1 MTREWRRLYRL
12 RGIAPFG
19 ILLVVILAV
28 LVLADRVSERWE
40 TTLQRRD
47 ELQQRLAVMRA
58 TIERSRQIDASLEA
72 ARGRM
77 AAVSG
82 KVVTAADAKAAS
94 QILGQ
99 AAGRWLGSMGAAGKG
114 TGGQGGIQPTS
125 PGQAVAEVSG
135 RIMPRQLLRVLGEW
149 QQAPFAMRLVRLELT
164 VDNPDSPT
172 ALEALL
178 RVEGVYQRPLAPV
191 AEGSARGATE
201 PRSARKQD
209 AQ

>member
-1 MTREWRRLYRL
+1 MMRDWQRLYRL

-19 ILLVVILAV
+19 MLLVVILAV
-28 LVLADRVSERWE
+28 LVVADRLSERWE
-40 TTLQRRD
+40 SALQRRD

-58 TIERSRQIDASLEA
+58 TVERSRQIDASLEA

-82 KVVTAADAKAAS
+82 RVVTAADAKAAGQS
-94 QILGQ
+94 LGQ
-99 AAGRWLGSMGAAGKG
+99 AAGRWLASMGAAGKG
-114 TGGQGGIQPTS
+114 TGNQSEGQRTA
-125 PGQAVAEVSG
+125 PGMAVAEVSG

-149 QQAPFAMRLVRLELT
+149 QQAPLAMRLVRLELT
-164 VDNPDSPT
+164 VDNPDSPG

-191 AEGSARGATE
+191 ADGLARGATE

-209 AQ
+209 AR